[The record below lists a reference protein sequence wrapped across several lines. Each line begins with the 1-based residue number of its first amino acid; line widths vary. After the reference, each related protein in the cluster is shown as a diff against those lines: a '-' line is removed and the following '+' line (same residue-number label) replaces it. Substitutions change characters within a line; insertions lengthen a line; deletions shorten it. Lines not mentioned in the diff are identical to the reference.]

1 MRNLQLILLATCLI
15 AASST
20 HAASTSEITAT
31 ITFTLTDIQLGGA
44 PAQEFF
50 DYETEQPVEAFSSF
64 SERFELGGIGATN
77 GSSSARQN
85 GVTIDEDLGGSLLE
99 IGDMLTLE
107 LNSQATATSGFV
119 NRSQNEFVGF
129 EFANYTDDG
138 FGEPDI
144 LSFLFDYSISYTTS
158 LTNDRAGDQG
168 LVEFFTTVTLNDD
181 DAGPTTI
188 DLFPQN
194 DPFENL
200 SESFFGAGTATP
212 GGARSGSFTL
222 EMTGSRGYFDFEAIA
237 RPSPFIQPIPIP
249 AAAWLFGSA
258 IGLLGCRHRKPA

>member
-1 MRNLQLILLATCLI
+1 MRNVQLILLAACL
-15 AASST
+15 AAAGST
-20 HAASTSEITAT
+20 HAASTSQITAT
-31 ITFTLTDIQLGGA
+31 ITFTLTDIQVGGA
-44 PAQEFF
+44 TAQEFF
-50 DYETEQPVEAFSSF
+50 DYETEQPVEAFGSF
-64 SERFELGGIGATN
+64 GERFELGGIGVTN

-85 GVTIDEDLGGSLLE
+85 GVTIDEDLGGSLLA
-99 IGDMLTLE
+99 IGDTLTLD

-129 EFANYTDDG
+129 EFTNYTDDG
-138 FGEPDI
+138 FGEADI
-144 LSFLFDYSISYTTS
+144 LSFLFDYSVSYTTS
-158 LTNDRAGDQG
+158 MSNDRAGDQG
-168 LVEFFTTVTLNDD
+168 LVELFTTVTLHDD

-194 DPFENL
+194 DPVENL

-222 EMTGSRGYFDFEAIA
+222 EMIGSRGFFEFEAIA
-237 RPSPFIQPIPIP
+237 RPSPYIQPVPIP
-249 AAAWLFGSA
+249 AAVWLLGAA